1 LAVIRPQVCGERKL
15 TEKFAERTAG
25 IWVPLVFYA
34 VGGIYMLAFWSVF
47 SINAYH
53 LVILGAASILIAVA
67 LYALSRWAFW
77 LGLFTFPLFLTEFGY
92 ALASSVDFVGWYPN
106 IPTTA
111 FHASMIVYMIFLV
124 FSLILLI
131 DKRNTLKTD
140 RILDRLHIPVPTT
153 PKAKENKS

>member
-1 LAVIRPQVCGERKL
+1 
-15 TEKFAERTAG
+15 
-25 IWVPLVFYA
+25 
-34 VGGIYMLAFWSVF
+34 
-47 SINAYH
+47 
-53 LVILGAASILIAVA
+53 

-77 LGLFTFPLFLTEFGY
+77 LGLFTFPLFFAEFGY

-111 FHASMIVYMIFLV
+111 FHASVIVYMIFLV

-140 RILDRLHIPVPTT
+140 RILDRLRIPVPAT
-153 PKAKENKS
+153 PKAKEKKS